1 MGVLETTE
9 ELNVSA
15 NRVWRASRDA
25 DNLMPKLVPDIFSSQ
40 EKLHGDGGV
49 GTIRQITLGEGTNYA
64 PPTLAIYDLKS
75 NDFISL
81 SHTKTYRKDRVS
93 R

>member
-1 MGVLETTE
+1 MGVLDTTE

-15 NRVWRASRDA
+15 DRVWRASRDA

-64 PPTLAIYDLKS
+64 PPQLAIY
-75 NDFISL
+75 I
-81 SHTKTYRKDRVS
+81 
-93 R
+93 